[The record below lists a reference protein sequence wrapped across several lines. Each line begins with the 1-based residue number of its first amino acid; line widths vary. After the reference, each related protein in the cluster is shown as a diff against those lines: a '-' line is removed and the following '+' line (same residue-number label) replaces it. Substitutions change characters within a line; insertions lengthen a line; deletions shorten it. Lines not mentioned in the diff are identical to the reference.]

1 MYDVTLIDICLV
13 LLTVYNIPLFDIC
26 LILLTVYNMP
36 LFDILILLTVYDVTN
51 RASFQKLDV
60 WLNEL
65 ETFSTK
71 HDLIKMLVGN
81 KIDQVSVKVQ

>member
-1 MYDVTLIDICLV
+1 MYDVCS
-13 LLTVYNIPLFDIC
+13 
-26 LILLTVYNMP
+26 
-36 LFDILILLTVYDVTN
+36 
-51 RASFQKLDV
+51 RSSFSKLDA

-81 KIDQVSVKVQ
+81 KIDQVGIDKDKLEFLSVKLRTFLIHQFEHMGLVARKLSSRFPTK

>member
-1 MYDVTLIDICLV
+1 MV
-13 LLTVYNIPLFDIC
+13 LYLFDITRKQKC
-26 LILLTVYNMP
+26 FMLLYICILKQIVLIS
-36 LFDILILLTVYDVTN
+36 VYDVCSK
-51 RASFQKLDV
+51 ASFSRLEQ

-81 KIDQVSVKVQ
+81 KIDQVRILVNI

>member
-1 MYDVTLIDICLV
+1 MDFNYVKSVNTMPVSIDELELQQKKIFKKSV
-13 LLTVYNIPLFDIC
+13 FFHY
-26 LILLTVYNMP
+26 
-36 LFDILILLTVYDVTN
+36 TVYDVCSKG
-51 RASFQKLDV
+51 SFNKLEA

-81 KIDQVSVKVQ
+81 KIDQVCGA